1 MRTVSTVR
9 TISLLVIV
17 MLLAT
22 LLAACSGA
30 ATPTKAPEPTK
41 PPEPTAVPVELMKVS
56 AADCAYGGA
65 FKSIE
70 ALDAN
75 TVKFTMCAPDVAFP
89 SKVAFS
95 AFAIH
100 SSDYLEKTG
109 GAGDLLDK
117 PVGTGPYMLDK
128 WQKGDSVIMKANP
141 NYWGDKAQ
149 SPTLVFRWQ
158 KEAAARLLELQ
169 SGTTDGIDNPG
180 PDDFK
185 VIEGDSALKLYPRE
199 ALNVFYL
206 GFSNLVKPFDNEMVR
221 QAVAWALTASA
232 SWTTSIRWDRLSPAT
247 SRRAPSLVAAMARS
261 GTSSMPPRPRRCW
274 PMPASPTASRP
285 SCPSAMSCAA
295 ICRSRRSWPRTSR
308 RS

>member
-22 LLAACSGA
+22 LLAACGGA

-41 PPEPTAVPVELMKVS
+41 APVPTAVPVELMKVS

-75 TVKFTMCAPDVAFP
+75 TVKFTLCGPDVAFP

-221 QAVAWALTASA
+221 QAIAMGIDRQRIVDNFYPVGSVVASHFTPCAIPGGCDGEEWYKF
-232 SWTTSIRWDRLSPAT
+232 D
-247 SRRAPSLVAAMARS
+247 AA
-261 GTSSMPPRPRRCW
+261 
-274 PMPASPTASRP
+274 
-285 SCPSAMSCAA
+285 AA
-295 ICRSRRSWPRTSR
+295 KKMLADAGFPNGFET
-308 RS
+308 